1 MNTAATL
8 KGRFGTLRFA
18 VLGYEYP
25 DAEGQGDRNWLVARV
40 EWDSASSNVTHE
52 GAILE
57 ADELRDLAA
66 ELSGAE
72 SDRDHRF
79 LEPNFALHLA
89 RGSVSIT
96 LNDAVC
102 DGASSF
108 EVTTPVDPADV
119 IAFGEA
125 LRRIAQ
131 QFPPREARP
140 VRAASPARPGLAA
153 A

>member
-8 KGRFGTLRFA
+8 KARLGTLRFT

-25 DAEGQGDRNWLVARV
+25 NAESPADCNWLVARV
-40 EWDSASSNVTHE
+40 EWDSASSNATHE

-66 ELSGAE
+66 ELSGE
-72 SDRDHRF
+72 DSDGEHRF
-79 LEPNFALHLA
+79 LEPNFSLYLA
-89 RGSVSIT
+89 SGRISIT

-102 DGASSF
+102 EGAASF
-108 EVTTPVDPADV
+108 QVTTPIDPADV

-131 QFPPREARP
+131 QFPPRGARP
-140 VRAASPARPGLAA
+140 ARAAALACPGLAA